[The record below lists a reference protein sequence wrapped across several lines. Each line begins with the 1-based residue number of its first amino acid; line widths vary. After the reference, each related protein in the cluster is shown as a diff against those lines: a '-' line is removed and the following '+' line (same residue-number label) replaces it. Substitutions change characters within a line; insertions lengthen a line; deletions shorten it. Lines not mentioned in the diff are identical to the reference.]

1 MEFKAK
7 DSLITEIN
15 ENEYIEFKER
25 TSENTPIPLS
35 TEEFENFIRSPEHSR
50 GPRGQTSMRIDDNVL
65 WKFELIKRSSKVFF
79 NNELSNMP
87 IIINALFDTY
97 SKTQL
102 KGSNPI
108 PNPCLEKILKKLN
121 KAFLYKGIVGEFSVT
136 ALTYHQ
142 CYIIRILNLLY
153 IEEDLVSEFECDLI
167 SFILREERFN
177 ARPVKIEKTSK
188 FELKKALSVADLN
201 FQEIIY
207 CLGANSYVRDLN
219 QLMSNKVS
227 EINPDIPRDELD
239 LPSIE
244 NKIFAQKYTEDQNE
258 ANLWLEKT
266 LEERK
271 KVYKDSIFWEP
282 DAWKFS
288 LLKDLHLKIGTLKY
302 KK

>member
-15 ENEYIEFKER
+15 ENEYIEFNER
-25 TSENTPIPLS
+25 SSENKPVPLT
-35 TEEFENFIRSPEHSR
+35 TEEFENFVRSPEYTR
-50 GPRGQTSMRIDDNVL
+50 GPRGQTSMRMDDNVL

-87 IIINALFDTY
+87 IIINALFDTF
-97 SKTQL
+97 STIQL
-102 KGSNPI
+102 KDSDPT
-108 PNPCLEKILKKLN
+108 PNPHLQKILKKLN
-121 KAFLYKGIVGEFSVT
+121 KAFLYKGIMGEFSVT

-142 CYIIRILNLLY
+142 CYIIRVLYLLY
-153 IEEDLVSEFECDLI
+153 IEEELVTEFECDLL
-167 SFILREERFN
+167 SFIVQEERFN
-177 ARPVKIEKTSK
+177 SRPRKLEKTSK
-188 FELKKALSVADLN
+188 FELKKVLNNSDLN

-207 CLGANSYVRDLN
+207 CFGTNSYLRDLS
-219 QLMSNKVS
+219 QLMSKKVN
-227 EINPDIPRDELD
+227 EINPDIPRNELD

-244 NKIFAQKYTEDQNE
+244 NKIFAQKYAEDQNE
-258 ANLWLEKT
+258 ANLWLKKT

-271 KVYKDSIFWEP
+271 EVYKDSIFWEP
-282 DAWKFS
+282 DAWRFS